1 MKFSKAKT
9 KREAILAALEEFN
22 RKRRMAALI
31 KHSGTFTTLMTND
44 EIEGME
50 MARIKLWPQPAAR
63 PRKK

>member
-1 MKFSKAKT
+1 MKFAKAKT
-9 KREAILAALEEFN
+9 KRAAILAALEEFN
-22 RKRRMAALI
+22 RKRHMAGLI

-50 MARIKLWPQPAAR
+50 LERMKSWTRPEKR